1 MVESLITAAL
11 RWSIALGC
19 LRRGVL
25 SLLSLGALVASS
37 AHAAVPTGY
46 NPEDRIELEGGIH
59 FLGAS
64 LESGVPIGGEI
75 HLELVYQVT
84 SPLPVDVYSFVHFES
99 MGSDCRIVDD
109 RRAPMPDGGA
119 AGGIIRHALV
129 VRVPTGK
136 ASCEGATLELYTG
149 LYDRKTG
156 VRTAATKPTFLDD
169 RMHAGYIELLPAGE
183 ALEPVRVLTPSEM
196 SGRAF
201 WSRVKPWYGWL
212 AGIALAV
219 LLTWYVARRRRRA
232 PLQPPDAAFVTPM
245 AQRDRRIRAVGYLIV
260 LGLPLVL
267 SMLAG
272 LDYIKDD
279 AYISFRYTHNLVA
292 GHGLVFNPGERVEG
306 ITNFLWT
313 VLMVPFEA
321 MGWDLFI
328 MSEILGL
335 ALWAGILLYLV
346 RMSKLFTTSD
356 GSSETV
362 RSAAILW
369 GGVWLATSSSMAKWS
384 HSGMEQ
390 ALAMFLPMLAAWLLW
405 RPLPEGRPDGD
416 GDGNNNK
423 GAFWSGIF
431 MGLGCATRPEIHFIG
446 ICLGLPLVI
455 RIVRERKIP
464 RATLLWFAGL
474 LLITVPFHGI
484 RYAYYGSIVPNTFY
498 VKTGDS
504 SLVWLTGLQKLHE
517 MFGFNATGALA
528 VLAPFAFMARQ
539 RLTEKLVALAVTLGY
554 MAFLV
559 KVGVDEMEWHRLYLP
574 ALPFLV
580 LLAAVGLMNLCSAV
594 AGVLPISGRRIVAF
608 GIGWVA
614 VVVAA
619 SANFSFTYTSMG
631 GFNGRGDLSGNYH
644 PDLGKFITRH
654 DRERALVAFQDMGS
668 TPYHAPDI
676 DFLDFIGLVDA
687 TVARARYSYGLHAFM
702 ATESSKRQPEFDAD
716 MRKYFYSR
724 NPEWTILTTYIPDGA
739 MSDTANRFAA
749 DPGPRALMPYLKQNG
764 YQFGITDER
773 FDASYVHV
781 RTWVRSAGYYLSL
794 YRRKDLWDQTPGEV
808 VLDAPPAAMAG
819 VKATLEGG
827 LELIGSEIQ
836 PTSKSR
842 YEAFFTTWWRVPGP
856 MDPDTYIFFHVERPE
871 SPDHKAY
878 RQPFDT
884 VPGDWM
890 YPADRWKAGQI
901 IEHRVLFQVPWD
913 MPLGDF
919 KVMMGVYRK
928 RSGHRLKVTQGPND
942 GQDRLELG
950 PLTITPL
957 NPPWDELIP
966 RTVPS
971 LQRKHPERIIDSGR
985 RHDPSE

>member
-1 MVESLITAAL
+1 MFSRAASWFPL
-11 RWSIALGC
+11 
-19 LRRGVL
+19 
-25 SLLSLGALVASS
+25 ALVACTMA
-37 AHAAVPTGY
+37 AHAQAPAPEVPAGY
-46 NPEDRIELEGGIH
+46 DAADRIELEGGIH

-64 LESGVPIGGEI
+64 LESGAPIGGEI
-75 HLELVYQVT
+75 HLELVYQVER
-84 SPLPVDVYSFVHFES
+84 PLPVDVYSFVHFES
-99 MGSDCRIVDD
+99 LGSDCRIVDD
-109 RRAPMPDGGA
+109 RRPPMPSGGA
-119 AGGIIRHALV
+119 EGGIIRHALV
-129 VRVPTGK
+129 VRVPADK
-136 ASCEGATLELYTG
+136 ASCNGATLELFTG
-149 LYDRKTG
+149 LYDRKTS
-156 VRTAATKPTFLDD
+156 VRTVATKPTFLDD
-169 RMHAGYIELLPAGE
+169 RIHAGFIDLLPKDEQPE
-183 ALEPVRVLTPSEM
+183 AVRILTPSQM

-201 WSRVKPWYGWL
+201 WARIKPWYGWL
-212 AGIALAV
+212 AGIGLAT
-219 LLTWYVARRRRRA
+219 LLTWFIARRKRSA
-232 PLQPPDAAFVTPM
+232 PPSLNETTLHTPT
-245 AQRDRRIRAVGYLIV
+245 QVRDRRIRAVGYMLV
-260 LGLPLVL
+260 LGVPLVL

-356 GSSETV
+356 GSRETV

-405 RPLPEGRPDGD
+405 RPLPEGKEAD
-416 GDGNNNK
+416 NK

-455 RIVRERKIP
+455 RMIRERKIP

-474 LLITVPFHGI
+474 FLVTIPFHGI

-517 MFGFNATGALA
+517 MFGFNATGVLA
-528 VLAPFAFMARQ
+528 VLAPFAFISKQ
-539 RLTEKLVALAVTLGY
+539 RLTEKLVAAAVALGF
-554 MAFLV
+554 MAFMV

-580 LLAAVGLMNLCSAV
+580 LLAAVGLMNVLSAL
-594 AGVLPISGRRIVAF
+594 AGALPLSGSRIIAF

-614 VVVAA
+614 VIVAA
-619 SANFSFTYTSMG
+619 STNFSFTYKSMG

-644 PDLGKFITRH
+644 PDVGKFITRH
-654 DRERALVAFQDMGS
+654 DRARALVAFQDMGS

-676 DFLDFIGLVDA
+676 DFLDFIGLVDS
-687 TVARARYSYGLHAFM
+687 TVAHARYNYGLHAFM
-702 ATESSKRQPEFDAD
+702 ATESSKRQPEFDAE
-716 MRKYFYSR
+716 MRKYFYER
-724 NPEWTILTTYIPDGA
+724 NPEWTILTTYIPDSIMA
-739 MSDTANRFAA
+739 DVSAKFAA
-749 DPGPRALMPYLKQNG
+749 DPTPRSLMPYLKQNG
-764 YQFGITDER
+764 YQFGITDAK

-781 RTWVRSAGYYLSL
+781 RTWARSAGYYLSL
-794 YRRKDLWDQTPGEV
+794 YRRKDLWDQIPREV
-808 VLDAPPAAMAG
+808 VLDAAPAVAG
-819 VKATLEGG
+819 INASFEDG

-836 PTSKSR
+836 PTSKAR

-856 MDPDTYIFFHVERPE
+856 MDLDTTIFFHVERAAN
-871 SPDHKAY
+871 PDKPDQKAY

-890 YPADRWKAGQI
+890 YPANRWQPGQI
-901 IEHRVLFQVPWD
+901 IEHRVLFQIPWD

-919 KVMMGVYRK
+919 KVMAGVYHK
-928 RSGHRLKVTQGPND
+928 KSGQRVKVTAGPTD
-942 GQDRLELG
+942 GQDRLDLG
-950 PLTITPL
+950 TLTITPL

-971 LQRKHPERIIDSGR
+971 VMRKYPERIIDSGR